1 MNSRLVL
8 AGLTA
13 ASLAPLASAQ
23 EAGGATGGIIG
34 QLIFFVPLI
43 LIFYFLL
50 IRPANQRQK
59 KHRQMI
65 EAVVRGDTVITSGGL
80 IGKVGKVTEQE
91 LSVELADGVR
101 VRVVRSMIADVRSK
115 NDPAPAANDTKAS

>member
-8 AGLTA
+8 AALTA

-80 IGKVGKVTEQE
+80 IGKVVKVTEQE

-101 VRVVRSMIADVRSK
+101 VRVVRSMIANVRSK
-115 NDPAPAANDTKAS
+115 NDPAPAANDTKSS

>member
-1 MNSRLVL
+1 M
-8 AGLTA
+8 
-13 ASLAPLASAQ
+13 
-23 EAGGATGGIIG
+23 
-34 QLIFFVPLI
+34 LISHL
-43 LIFYFLL
+43 LFYFLL

-80 IGKVGKVTEQE
+80 IGKVVKVTEQE
-91 LSVELADGVR
+91 LSVELADSVR

>member
-1 MNSRLVL
+1 MYSRLTL

-13 ASLAPLASAQ
+13 ASLAPMASAQ
-23 EAGGATGGIIG
+23 EATGGMGGIVG

-59 KHRQMI
+59 KHKQMI
-65 EAVVRGDTVITSGGL
+65 EAVGKGDTVITSGGL
-80 IGKVGKVTEQE
+80 IGKVIRVTEQE
-91 LSVELADGVR
+91 LSIEVADGVR
-101 VRVVRSMIADVRSK
+101 VRIVRAMIADVRGK
-115 NDPAPAANDTKAS
+115 NEPVPAANDTKSS

>member
-80 IGKVGKVTEQE
+80 IGKVVKVTEQE
-91 LSVELADGVR
+91 LSVELADSVR

>member
-8 AGLTA
+8 ASLTA

-65 EAVVRGDTVITSGGL
+65 EAIVRGDTVITSGGL
-80 IGKVGKVTEQE
+80 IGKVVKVTEQE

-101 VRVVRSMIADVRSK
+101 VRVVRSMVADVRSK

>member
-1 MNSRLVL
+1 MFARLALV
-8 AGLTA
+8 A
-13 ASLAPLASAQ
+13 ASMGGLAPYAFAQ
-23 EAGGATGGIIG
+23 EQGGGTGGLIG

-80 IGKVGKVTEQE
+80 IGKVMKVTEQE

-101 VRVVRSMIADVRSK
+101 VRVVKAMIADVRSK
-115 NDPAPAANDTKAS
+115 NEPAPANDSKPA

>member
-80 IGKVGKVTEQE
+80 IGKVVKVTDQE

>member
-1 MNSRLVL
+1 MISRLAL

-13 ASLAPLASAQ
+13 ASLAPMASAQ
-23 EAGGATGGIIG
+23 EATGGMGGIVG

-59 KHRQMI
+59 KHKQMI
-65 EAVVRGDTVITSGGL
+65 EAVTKGDTVITSGGL
-80 IGKVGKVTEQE
+80 IGKVIKVTEQE
-91 LSVELADGVR
+91 LSIEIADAVR
-101 VRVVRSMIADVRSK
+101 VRIVRAMIADVRSK
-115 NDPAPAANDTKAS
+115 NEPTPAANDSKSS

>member
-80 IGKVGKVTEQE
+80 IGKVVKVTEQE

-101 VRVVRSMIADVRSK
+101 VRVVRSMIADVRGK
-115 NDPAPAANDTKAS
+115 NDPAPAANDAKAS

>member
-8 AGLTA
+8 AALTA

-65 EAVVRGDTVITSGGL
+65 EAVVRGDTVNTSGGL
-80 IGKVGKVTEQE
+80 IGKVVKVTEQ
-91 LSVELADGVR
+91 
-101 VRVVRSMIADVRSK
+101 
-115 NDPAPAANDTKAS
+115 

>member
-1 MNSRLVL
+1 MKLRT
-8 AGLTA
+8 AGISA
-13 ASLAPLASAQ
+13 IFVGLAPAAFAQ
-23 EAGGATGGIIG
+23 EQGGAGGAIMS
-34 QLIFFVPLI
+34 QLIFFIPLI

-65 EAVVRGDTVITSGGL
+65 EAIVRGDTVITTGGL
-80 IGKVGKVTEQE
+80 IGKVAKVTDQE
-91 LSVELADGVR
+91 ISVDLADNVR

-115 NDPAPAANDTKAS
+115 NDPAPANDTQAN

>member
-8 AGLTA
+8 AALTA

-80 IGKVGKVTEQE
+80 IGKVVKVTEQE

>member
-23 EAGGATGGIIG
+23 EAGGTTGGIIG

-65 EAVVRGDTVITSGGL
+65 EAIVRGDTVITSGGL
-80 IGKVGKVTEQE
+80 IGKVVKVTEQE

-101 VRVVRSMIADVRSK
+101 VRVVRSMVADVRSK

>member
-80 IGKVGKVTEQE
+80 IGKVVKVTEQE

>member
-65 EAVVRGDTVITSGGL
+65 EAIVRGDTVITSGGL
-80 IGKVGKVTEQE
+80 IGKVVKVTEQE

-101 VRVVRSMIADVRSK
+101 VRVVRSMVADVRSK

>member
-8 AGLTA
+8 AALTA

-80 IGKVGKVTEQE
+80 IGKVVKVTEQE

-115 NDPAPAANDTKAS
+115 NDPAPAANDTKSS